1 MSLYFV
7 KGKGWR
13 YDFTLKGKR
22 YTETWFKTKR
32 EAKQTE
38 AKKKEGIQNPEVQM
52 IKDATPID
60 MEFLELINRRLDYV
74 QEYNSVRY
82 YTNHIYAAKRWCRLW
97 SKMMCSEITAN
108 MIQNFIY
115 RQKKSVSV
123 ISANMQLTMLRAM
136 FNFGM
141 IDPRNWISNN
151 PTKGLAFF
159 PVEKKVKYVPPIE
172 DVLKVINSAD
182 PDSQDYLW
190 VIACTMGR
198 VSEINR
204 LAWEDVH
211 LKERY
216 LYLYTRKKRG
226 GSLTPRRIAMNK
238 RLHGILSRRC
248 AERDKDKPWVFWHR
262 YWSCKL
268 GEFKEGPYIDRKR
281 LMKILCKHAGVKYFR
296 YHPLRHF
303 GASLLDHQN
312 VPIGDIQ
319 RILGHEN
326 RKTTEIYLHSIGN
339 SQKDAM
345 DILDEKF
352 EKTEKKVGNKAVI

>member
-1 MSLYFV
+1 MSIYSV

-13 YDFTLKGKR
+13 YDFTLKGTR
-22 YTETWFKTKR
+22 H
-32 EAKQTE
+32 TE
-38 AKKKEGIQNPEVQM
+38 AWFTTKKEAQSAEAEKRKEVLNPASLITGPIQ
-52 IKDATPID
+52 TD
-60 MEFLELINRRLDYV
+60 MEFLELVNRRLDYV
-74 QEYNSVRY
+74 KEYNSVRY

-97 SKMMCSEITAN
+97 GKMICSEITSD
-108 MIQNFIY
+108 MIQAFVY
-115 RQKKSVSV
+115 KQKKSVSA

-141 IDPRNWISNN
+141 VSPRNWISNN
-151 PTKGLAFF
+151 PTIGLAFF
-159 PVEKKVKYVPPIE
+159 PVEKKVKYVPSIE

-182 PDSQDYLW
+182 PESQDYLW

-198 VSEINR
+198 MSEINH
-204 LAWEDVH
+204 LTWEDVH

-226 GSLTPRRIAMNK
+226 GSLTPRRIAMNNK
-238 RLHGILSRRC
+238 LHGILSKRY
-248 AERDKDKPWVFWHR
+248 AERNKDKPWVFWHK

-268 GEFKEGPYIDRKR
+268 GELTEGPYTDRKQ
-281 LMKILCKHAGVKYFR
+281 LMKNLCQQAGVKYFR

-339 SQKDAM
+339 SQQAAM
-345 DILDEKF
+345 DILDAKF
-352 EKTEKKVGNKAVI
+352 EKTEKKVASTVVA